1 MFASRNSRST
11 SVEAFGM
18 TARRTRPNPLG
29 SRSSTATITISLP
42 NAPRPPSPACSPP
55 TKVSSTSTVP
65 LSLSWPAR
73 TQRRAETVQ
82 HRPGRLVRPEAEQP
96 LHLQRG
102 HAVLRAGHVPGRREP
117 HGQRR
122 AGVLE
127 DGPCGPRDAA
137 PAAGAPADPALHLPR
152 DDAPAVRAGKPIG
165 PAQPVEVVKARTL
178 GKGQTR
184 RRLPVTDPD
193 PIALLADA
201 RLHLIDAHQQLQ
213 AAVIRARQHH
223 TTPPGPPSPACWAP
237 PDKPLNSASPGL
249 DIHRSIDPVTERRE
263 PCLCRLGTASARARR
278 PFPLRHGAVFS

>member
-11 SVEAFGM
+11 SVEALGM

-42 NAPRPPSPACSPP
+42 NAPRPPGPACSPP

-73 TQRRAETVQ
+73 PIAVRKRCSIVQ
-82 HRPGRLVRPEAEQP
+82 AVWVRPEAEQP

-102 HAVLRAGHVPGRREP
+102 HAALRAGHVPRRREP

-165 PAQPVEVVKARTL
+165 PAQPVEVVKARVVI
-178 GKGQTR
+178 GK
-184 RRLPVTDPD
+184 P
-193 PIALLADA
+193 
-201 RLHLIDAHQQLQ
+201 
-213 AAVIRARQHH
+213 
-223 TTPPGPPSPACWAP
+223 
-237 PDKPLNSASPGL
+237 
-249 DIHRSIDPVTERRE
+249 
-263 PCLCRLGTASARARR
+263 
-278 PFPLRHGAVFS
+278 